1 MTIPP
6 WIDPEA
12 WQAFADMRL
21 AIKKPLTDRGAAR
34 ILKRLQ
40 AIHNAGQDA
49 NEALD
54 QSSDMRWQDV
64 YPVKGL
70 DIAVASDQDYRK
82 TKARLDAESRRKGSA
97 PPDAV
102 VRMFR
107 RSA

>member
-1 MTIPP
+1 MTLPP
-6 WIDPEA
+6 WIDPDA
-12 WQAFADMRL
+12 WQAFADMR
-21 AIKKPLTDRGAAR
+21 ATIKKPLTVRGERR

-40 AIHNAGQDA
+40 AIHDAGQDA
-49 NEALD
+49 NESLD

-70 DIAVASDQDYRK
+70 DIAVSSDDYRK
-82 TKARLDAESRRKGSA
+82 TKARLEAEARRKGTA

-107 RSA
+107 R